1 MKYICDLHIHSKYS
15 RACSKNLNP
24 KNIAEWCLKKG
35 IDVVGT
41 SDFTHPLWMKEL
53 KENLEP
59 AERGLYKLKDS
70 RLRGND
76 NKGGGNDKRIRF
88 IFSTEVSCIYK
99 RGGKARRVHLVILMP
114 SQEAAEKFS
123 NILDKKGFNIRS
135 DGRPILG
142 IDSEEILKMVLDI
155 APDAMLIPA
164 HAWTP
169 WFAIFG
175 SQSGFDSVEECF
187 GENAKHIYALETGL
201 SSDPAMNR
209 RWPAL
214 DKYALVSNSDAH
226 SLEKLGREANVF
238 SFENGIDYYKII
250 DAIKTKN
257 NFLYTIEFFPEE
269 GKYYLDGHRDCGASL
284 TPAETKKNNYLCPK
298 CKKPLTVG
306 VLHRVDSL
314 ADRSSHEAT
323 NGRQNFIPFKSI
335 IPLQEIIAECF
346 DNGVKAKKVVGLYE
360 KLIKECGNEFSIL
373 LDKPINEIRVC
384 GGEMIA
390 KAIDR
395 MREGNIFIKPGYD
408 GEFGV
413 IKIFNPEE
421 REKMSQKNL
430 L

>member
-15 RACSKNLNP
+15 RACSKELNP
-24 KNIAEWCLKKG
+24 KKIAEWCEKKG

-59 AERGLYKLKDS
+59 AERGLYKLRDLYS
-70 RLRGND
+70 LSFPR
-76 NKGGGNDKRIRF
+76 KRESSVRF

-114 SQEAAEKFS
+114 SLEAAEKFS
-123 NILDKKGFNIRS
+123 NILDKRGFNIRS

-155 APDAMLIPA
+155 SPDAMLIPA

-175 SQSGFDSVEECF
+175 SQSGFDSMEECF
-187 GENAKHIYALETGL
+187 GENAKYIYALETGL

-209 RWPAL
+209 QWSAL
-214 DKYALVSNSDAH
+214 DKYALVFNSDAH

-238 SFENGIDYYKII
+238 SFENGIDYHKII
-250 DAIKTKN
+250 EAIKTRDKN
-257 NFLYTIEFFPEE
+257 KFLFTIEFFPEE
-269 GKYYLDGHRDCGASL
+269 GKYHLDGHRDCGVSL
-284 TPAETKKNNYLCPK
+284 TPEETKKNNYLCPK

-306 VLHRVDSL
+306 VLHRVDKL
-314 ADRSSHEAT
+314 ADKKETRME
-323 NGRQNFIPFKSI
+323 NFIPFKSI

-346 DNGVKAKKVVGLYE
+346 DNGVKAKKVLALYE
-360 KLIKECGNEFSIL
+360 KLIKECGSEFNIL
-373 LDKPINEIRVC
+373 LDKPIAAIRAC
-384 GGEMIA
+384 AGEMVA
-390 KAIDR
+390 EAIDR
-395 MREGNIFIKPGYD
+395 MRKGNIFIKPGYD

-413 IKIFNPEE
+413 IKIFNPDE
-421 REKMSQKNL
+421 REKMSQASL